1 MQPSVLILT
10 EVGDVHAYA
19 VTLALQQRG
28 VPVHLWHT
36 SDFPTGATESILIE
50 RGREQIKLQGVG
62 NQDLAHFS
70 ISRVWRRRPALAVG
84 RERIH
89 PSDRQF
95 VEQECTIFRQAL
107 FTDLL
112 PDAFWVNPHMAAV
125 RASRKLVQQRTAVQV
140 GFTTPDTLYSN
151 DPKEIRDFLRR
162 HAGQAIY
169 KTYRPTSWRD
179 AETYWVPYSSLINE
193 ADLVED
199 ELLQAVPGIFQTF
212 VPKQYE
218 LRVTVMGRRIFATKL
233 DSQQT
238 TAGKIDWRKA
248 HGDLRMEPYLLPS
261 AISANCIRLLQEL
274 GLVFGCFD
282 LVVNPGG
289 EYVFLEVNEGGQFL
303 FVEHFTGQPLLDA
316 FCEFLTQGDV
326 DFAWD
331 ASHVRSRYRDLEAEA
346 LALAKRARA
355 EHVAVPDQSI
365 AEEVSAAATKAS
377 GG

>member
-1 MQPSVLILT
+1 MGPSVLILT
-10 EVGDVHAYA
+10 ELGDVHAYA

-50 RGREQIKLQGVG
+50 RGCEKINLRGVG
-62 NQDLAHFS
+62 DKELAHYS
-70 ISRVWRRRPALAVG
+70 ISRVWRRRPALSAG
-84 RERIH
+84 GERLH

-112 PDAFWVNPHMAAV
+112 PDAFWINPHTAAI
-125 RASRKLVQQRTAVQV
+125 RASRKLVQQRAAVQV

-151 DPKEIRDFLRR
+151 DPSEIRDFLRR
-162 HAGQAIY
+162 HAGHAIY

-193 ADLVED
+193 SDLVED
-199 ELLQAVPGIFQTF
+199 DLLQAVPGIFQAV

-218 LRVTVMGRRIFATKL
+218 LRVTVMGSRLFATKL

-248 HGDLRMEPYLLPS
+248 HGDLRMEPYELPN
-261 AISANCIRLLQEL
+261 AISANCLRLLQML

-282 LVVNPGG
+282 LIVNREG

-303 FVEHFTGQPLLDA
+303 FVEHYTGQPLLDA

-326 DFAWD
+326 EFAWE
-331 ASHVRSRYRDLEAEA
+331 SSQVRSSYRDVEAEA
-346 LALAKRARA
+346 LALVKRARA
-355 EHVAVPDQSI
+355 EHVATPDKSI
-365 AEEVSAAATKAS
+365 AEEEATAGSKAS